1 LKKWETLNQR
11 IKGAAVLTLLFSLSI
26 QMVSAIGIHY
36 ELDKP
41 YYHPG
46 DTGKLSLTSDEDLM
60 IFGVEMNIHGFGVF
74 KFNMTGIPED
84 RKVGFGPNNTLA
96 YVWKKG
102 ETLSVD
108 FRIPPDA
115 KPGEYSYTWSISW
128 PSKMEMKKTDT
139 LRVYA
144 VGEAPPPEPLN
155 PFLLVLI
162 AIPVLLVAYPLVR
175 WKSRKLAKVVGISVI
190 ALITLGIVFGGFLFI
205 FLIFNFITAFYP
217 LLLLLILVIVA
228 ASIIIRRRGRKRE
241 VKGQKPQKLPACPY
255 CGKDFS
261 TLPRDITVCP
271 YCGEELPQRT
281 CLSCGRD
288 LSQLPADIKNCPYC
302 GREVSTPSIE
312 AKPAP
317 AVEVELP
324 AGIKRIRRYAKTTA
338 LFGLLV
344 ALVSFIIGPL
354 LGGFLASPEPNAP
367 YMFPVLHEYQGTLG
381 NVTLVGI
388 LIAVASALVRVV
400 FGRFKRK
407 GGE

>member
-1 LKKWETLNQR
+1 LNGKIR
-11 IKGAAVLTLLFSLSI
+11 TAAVLAFLVLMFVVSI
-26 QMVSAIGIHY
+26 QMVSAIGVHY

-41 YYHPG
+41 YYHLG
-46 DTGKLSLTSDEDLM
+46 DTGKLSLTSDEDAM
-60 IFGVEMNIHGFGVF
+60 IFGVEMNIHGIGVF

-84 RKVGFGPNNTLA
+84 RKIEFGPNNTLA

-108 FRIPPDA
+108 FRIPADA
-115 KPGEYSYTWSISW
+115 QPGEYTYTWTILW
-128 PSKMEMKKTDT
+128 PHEMVFAKTDT

-155 PFLLVLI
+155 PFLLAFL

-175 WKSRKLAKVVGISVI
+175 WKSRKLAKVIGVGII
-190 ALITLGIVFGGFLFI
+190 ALIVLDIVFGGFLFI
-205 FLIFNFITAFYP
+205 FLIFNFITTFYP
-217 LLLLLILVIVA
+217 LLILLILAIVA
-228 ASIIIRRRGRKRE
+228 ASIIIRRRGGKRE
-241 VKGQKPQKLPACPY
+241 VKGQKPQKLPVCPH

-261 TLPRDITVCP
+261 TLPRDITICP

-281 CLSCGRD
+281 CSSCGRD
-288 LSQLPADIKNCPYC
+288 LSQLPADIKNCLYC

-317 AVEVELP
+317 AVKVELP
-324 AGIKRIRRYAKTTA
+324 AEIKRIRRYAKMAA
-338 LFGLLV
+338 LFGLVV
-344 ALVSFIIGPL
+344 AVASFIFGPL
-354 LGGFLASPEPNAP
+354 LGGFLAGPEPNAP

-381 NVTLVGI
+381 SVALVGI
-388 LIAVASALVRVV
+388 LIAVASALVRSFSGV
-400 FGRFKRK
+400 FKRK

>member
-1 LKKWETLNQR
+1 LNER
-11 IKGAAVLTLLFSLSI
+11 IEGAAVLTLLFVLSI

-36 ELDKP
+36 QLDKP

-46 DTGKLSLTSDEDLM
+46 DTGKLSLTSDEDVM
-60 IFGVEMNIHGFGVF
+60 IFGVEMNIHSIGIF

-108 FRIPPDA
+108 FGIPADA

-128 PSKMEMKKTDT
+128 PIKMEMKKTDT

-144 VGEAPPPEPLN
+144 VGEEPSLSQSLN

-175 WKSRKLAKVVGISVI
+175 WKSRKWAKVIGIGVI
-190 ALITLGIVFGGFLFI
+190 ASIALGIVFGGFFFI
-205 FLIFNFITAFYP
+205 FLIFNFIAAFYP
-217 LLLLLILVIVA
+217 LLILLILAIVA
-228 ASIIIRRRGRKRE
+228 ASIIIRRRGRSQGVE
-241 VKGQKPQKLPACPY
+241 AQKPQKPPVCPHCSKDLSKLP
-255 CGKDFS
+255 K
-261 TLPRDITVCP
+261 DITICP

-281 CLSCGRD
+281 CLGCDRD

-302 GREVSTPSIE
+302 GKAVSTPSIE

-324 AGIKRIRRYAKTTA
+324 AGMKRIRRYAKITA
-338 LFGLLV
+338 LLGLVV
-344 ALVSFIIGPL
+344 AVASFIFGPL
-354 LGGFLASPEPNAP
+354 LGGFLSGPEPNAP

-381 NVTLVGI
+381 NVALVGI
-388 LIAVASALVRVV
+388 LIAIASALVRVV
-400 FGRFKRK
+400 FGRFKGK

>member
-1 LKKWETLNQR
+1 LNGG
-11 IKGAAVLTLLFSLSI
+11 IKAAAVLTLLTLLFVSSI
-26 QMVSAIGIHY
+26 QMVSAIGVHY

-46 DTGKLSLTSDEDLM
+46 DAGKLSLTGDEDVM
-60 IFGVEMNIHGFGVF
+60 IFGVEMNIHSIGIF

-108 FRIPPDA
+108 FKIPADA

-128 PSKMEMKKTDT
+128 PIKMEMKKTDT

-144 VGEAPPPEPLN
+144 VGEEPSQPLN

-162 AIPVLLVAYPLVR
+162 ALPVLLVAYPLVR
-175 WKSRKLAKVVGISVI
+175 WKSRKLAKVIGIGVI
-190 ALITLGIVFGGFLFI
+190 ALIALGIVFGGFLFI
-205 FLIFNFITAFYP
+205 FLIFNFMTAFYP
-217 LLLLLILVIVA
+217 LLILLILAIVA
-228 ASIIIRRRGRKRE
+228 ASIIIRRRGRRQGVE
-241 VKGQKPQKLPACPY
+241 TQRPQKPPVCPQ
-255 CGKDFS
+255 CGKDLS
-261 TLPRDITVCP
+261 TLPKDITICP

-302 GREVSTPSIE
+302 GKAVSTPSIE
-312 AKPAP
+312 AKPA
-317 AVEVELP
+317 VKVELP
-324 AGIKRIRRYAKTTA
+324 AGIKRIRRYAKMAA
-338 LFGLLV
+338 LFGLAV
-344 ALVSFIIGPL
+344 AVASFIFGPL
-354 LGGFLASPEPNAP
+354 LGGFLAGPEPNAP
-367 YMFPVLHEYQGTLG
+367 YMFPALHEYQGTLG
-381 NVTLVGI
+381 SVTLVGI
-388 LIAVASALVRVV
+388 LIVVASALVRA
-400 FGRFKRK
+400 FSGAFKRK